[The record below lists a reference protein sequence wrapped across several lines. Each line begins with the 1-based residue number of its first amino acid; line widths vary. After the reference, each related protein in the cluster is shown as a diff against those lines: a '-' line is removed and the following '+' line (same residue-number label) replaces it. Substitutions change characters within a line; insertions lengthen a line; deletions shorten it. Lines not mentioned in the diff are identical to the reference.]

1 MKRTNKKLLV
11 ILITVSS
18 SLLLSFIAFFKSS
31 YDSEYVKIGAQN
43 YNGEKF
49 VYVSMTRSG
58 ERIKAKYF
66 AAKDEYGR
74 SVYSRFTEWSKNK
87 NIVLLCAAAYYT
99 EVGNE
104 KLPSGLTID
113 NGKLVNKEISD
124 RGSALVIVYATGGI
138 AVSNLKEKNL
148 KMTCDGAS
156 ITFNLKDSWD
166 RNQFISCAEKQ
177 SATVFQQHL
186 LVYRNQLND
195 FSGANDFK
203 TRIKERRFLAVGKD
217 ANGVLKHIIIDY
229 PTQTTLVKG
238 AEKVLNFLKDAYDM
252 KEVTYM
258 VNMDPGA
265 QNVFKLYDKNGNIRN
280 DIQGTIDPKDAV
292 NLLVYYFE

>member
-1 MKRTNKKLLV
+1 MKKTNKKLLV

-18 SLLLSFIAFFKSS
+18 SLLLSFMTFFKSS
-31 YDSEYVKIGAQN
+31 YDPEYVKIGAQN

-87 NIVLLCAAAYYT
+87 NVVLLCAAAYYT

-124 RGSALVIVYATGGI
+124 RGSALVIVHATGGI
-138 AVSNLKEKNL
+138 AVSNLKEKNCN
-148 KMTCDGAS
+148 MTCDGAS
-156 ITFNLKDSWD
+156 KKFNLIDSWD

-177 SATVFQQHL
+177 NVSVFQQHL

-195 FSGANDFK
+195 FTGANGFK
-203 TRIKERRFLAVGKD
+203 LKKRERRFLAVGND
-217 ANGVLKHIIIDY
+217 ENGLLKHIIIDY
-229 PTQTTLVKG
+229 PSGATLADG
-238 AEKVLNFLKDAYDM
+238 AENVFNFLK
-252 KEVTYM
+252 ETYKIDLIFM
-258 VNMDPGA
+258 INMEAGMG
-265 QNVFKLYDKNGNIRN
+265 NVLQLYDETGNVRN
-280 DIQGTIDPKDAV
+280 DIKGTIDPKEASS
-292 NLLVYYFE
+292 LLVYYYE